1 MFYLI
6 IILSVNMIIY
16 ILLAVALIE
25 LTIIFLLFSKIKK
38 ESASNEF
45 YVQDL
50 NRLKKTIKSLKL
62 NIKSFEMTNGHLR
75 DKIKTLN
82 DKIALVEKANLEL
95 VKKKEELMIQ
105 KEKLEEL
112 QKQKEDFFAIAIHD
126 IKNPAAAIKG
136 YLDLLNS
143 YDLTVQEQQEIIQGM
158 IASSEQI
165 FRLTKEITEIVAQ
178 DQTTSLIHKELIS
191 VKEIIDSVI
200 TQNMAYAQSK
210 KIKLINKSSP
220 DIPKVYA
227 DSDKIEEVI
236 DNLVNNAIK
245 YGPPGTLV
253 YVSTYFTS
261 SNLTVEVNDD
271 GVGLSDE
278 DQKRIFEKGAKLSP
292 RPTGNESSS
301 GLGLWIV
308 KKIIEEHGGTV
319 ALHSKLG
326 VGSKFSV
333 QLPIET
339 PRG

>member
-1 MFYLI
+1 
-6 IILSVNMIIY
+6 MIIY
-16 ILLAVALIE
+16 VLLTAALVE
-25 LTIIFLLFSKIKK
+25 LVVIFLLFSKFKK
-38 ESASNEF
+38 ESSSNVF
-45 YVQDL
+45 YIQDI
-50 NRLKKTIKSLKL
+50 NQLKKTIKLLKS
-62 NIKSFEMTNGHLR
+62 NVKSFEMTNNHLR
-75 DKIKTLN
+75 DKIKSLT

-95 VKKKEELMIQ
+95 AKKKEELIIQ
-105 KEKLEEL
+105 NEKLEEL
-112 QKQKEDFFAIAIHD
+112 QRQKEEFFAIAIHD

-165 FRLTKEITEIVAQ
+165 FRLTREITEIVAQ
-178 DQTTSLIHKELIS
+178 DQTGSLIQKELIT
-191 VKEIIDSVI
+191 VKDIIDSVV
-200 TQNMAYAQSK
+200 TQNLAYAQSK

-220 DIPKVYA
+220 DLPKVYA
-227 DSDKIEEVI
+227 DRDKIEDVI

-253 YVSTYFTS
+253 YVSTFFTAS
-261 SNLTVEVNDD
+261 KLTVEVNDD
-271 GVGLSDE
+271 GVGLNEE
-278 DQKRIFEKGAKLSP
+278 DKKRIFEKGAKLSP

-319 ALHSKLG
+319 FVQSKSG
-326 VGSKFSV
+326 VGSKFGF

-339 PRG
+339 QQR

>member
-1 MFYLI
+1 
-6 IILSVNMIIY
+6 MIIY
-16 ILLAVALIE
+16 ILIAIVLIE
-25 LTIIFLLFSKIKK
+25 SVAIFFLFSKFKK
-38 ESASNEF
+38 ESTSNSF
-45 YVQDL
+45 YVQDVNQL
-50 NRLKKTIKSLKL
+50 RKKINSLKT

-75 DKIKTLN
+75 DKIKSLTE
-82 DKIALVEKANLEL
+82 KIELVEKANLEL

-112 QKQKEDFFAIAIHD
+112 QKQKEEFFAIAIHD

-178 DQTTSLIHKELIS
+178 DQTTSLIHKELIN

-200 TQNMAYAQSK
+200 TQNTAYAESK
-210 KIKLINKSSP
+210 KIKLINKSSS
-220 DIPKVYA
+220 DLPKVYA
-227 DSDKIEEVI
+227 DADKIEEVV

-253 YVSTYFTS
+253 HVSTYFTA

-278 DQKRIFEKGAKLSP
+278 DKKRIFEKGAKLSP

-308 KKIIEEHGGTV
+308 KKIIEEHGGNV
-319 ALHSKLG
+319 SVHSKPG
-326 VGSKFSV
+326 VGSKFSF

-339 PRG
+339 QHV